1 MGKIQYFEDLEAWR
15 SAHYLARGVYRAT
28 KAGAF
33 SRDFALRDQ
42 IRRAAISIVSNIA
55 EGFESRTTPLFVEF
69 IGRAKASAGE
79 VRAQL
84 YLARDEGYID
94 QITCRELIQLAMSVS
109 RQISGFTKYLE
120 RHTRRKRSIHS
131 PQRYPKT
138 KN

>member
-33 SRDFALRDQ
+33 ARDFALRDQ

-69 IGRAKASAGE
+69 LGRAKASAGE
-79 VRAQL
+79 VRSQL

-120 RHTRRKRSIHS
+120 RHN
-131 PQRYPKT
+131 QRISNNPSSQRHPKA
-138 KN
+138 KH